1 MIVKVNYEWDASLPC
16 VRVLEAVAAVFV
28 LQHLEEKIK
37 ASISLTRG
45 KLKEP
50 LFSCLNESLIQEE
63 SPETSRLD
71 VAVF

>member
-1 MIVKVNYEWDASLPC
+1 MIVKVNSEWDASLPC
-16 VRVLEAVAAVFV
+16 VRVLEARAAVFV

-45 KLKEP
+45 KQKEP